1 MGSASTSSADGT
13 VARRNQLFNFTMS
26 AVIQKISLYYSYGQD
41 YLTTKVCKAKSCI
54 YDLLILSM
62 TEAWYRAVLE
72 KLPDGSILL
81 DVGIGTGGALLR
93 CTDLLV
99 KKDLKVVG
107 IDIDSAYV
115 EAGHEAILN
124 ADMDDRISINVVNV
138 YESKEKV
145 LDLVKKIG
153 GTEDSDGRFVDAVYF
168 SGSFSLLPDPVKAL
182 QLVAEFVKP
191 KDGEKGSI
199 FITQTYQRKTPFFLP
214 YLKPLLKYATTIDF
228 GQLVTEEDIL
238 HTFEKSRLEV
248 VQHEVIPNSV
258 NNSLQAAYISV
269 LR

>member
-1 MGSASTSSADGT
+1 M
-13 VARRNQLFNFTMS
+13 
-26 AVIQKISLYYSYGQD
+26 
-41 YLTTKVCKAKSCI
+41 KVCKAKSYI
-54 YDLLILSM
+54 YDVLILSM
-62 TEAWYRAVLE
+62 TEAWYRTVLE

-115 EAGHEAILN
+115 DAGHEAILH
-124 ADMDDRISINVVNV
+124 AGMDDRISINVVDV
-138 YESKEKV
+138 YEAKEKV
-145 LDLVKKIG
+145 LDLVKQIG

-228 GQLVTEEDIL
+228 GQLVTEDDIL
-238 HTFEKSRLEV
+238 STFEESRLEV